1 MMQVTKKCDID
12 ARTFPEIWRM
22 LNSAEQSELRYALMK
37 ECSITRQAI
46 NNWTHGVAPFN
57 RPIRVATAKV
67 IKKTFGYNVSHIT
80 LFPNAR

>member
-1 MMQVTKKCDID
+1 MQDNKKCDID

-22 LNSAEQSELRYALMK
+22 LGSAEQAELRDALMK
-37 ECSITRQAI
+37 EFSITRQAI
-46 NNWTHGVAPFN
+46 NNWTHGVSPFY

-67 IKKTFGYNVSHIT
+67 IKKTFGYNVSHLT